1 MRSNKRNNK
10 LSYFLTLLLCLCML
24 VGCGSGAATQVM
36 LKAED
41 SETESYVE
49 TVQTES
55 AENDPGDETEI
66 QTAAE
71 TEIQAA
77 AQVQSDDS
85 KQKVVH
91 TDTASAFNAADVPAY
106 SGEPY
111 TAVNNNEPYFTSD
124 NLTTK
129 AFENYSELDALGRC
143 GVAYANV
150 CLETMPT
157 EKRGSI
163 SEVKPTGWHSVKYDN
178 VDGKSLYNR
187 CHLIG
192 YQLTAENANQQNL
205 ITGTRYLNVDG
216 MLPFENMVADYV
228 KETDNHVL
236 YRVTPIFT
244 GDNLVADGV
253 LMEGYSVEDEGD
265 GICFCVYAYNVQPG
279 ITIDYAT
286 GDSWLSSEKGNSDSS
301 SSGNSAV
308 SQSAADKSGTQQAAV
323 QTESVKETSA
333 PVSTGT
339 EYILNTN
346 TKKFH
351 YPSCSSV
358 KQMKASNKK
367 EYTGSRDDL
376 IAQGYDPCKKCN
388 P

>member
-55 AENDPGDETEI
+55 AENDHGDETEI

-91 TDTASAFNAADVPAY
+91 TGTASAFNAADVPAY

-124 NLTTK
+124 NLTTE

-286 GDSWLSSEKGNSDSS
+286 GDSWLSSEKGNSNSS
-301 SSGNSAV
+301 SGGNSAV

>member
-91 TDTASAFNAADVPAY
+91 TGTASAFNAADVPAY

-124 NLTTK
+124 NLTTE

-301 SSGNSAV
+301 SGGNSAV

-367 EYTGSRDDL
+367 EYIGSRDDL

>member
-124 NLTTK
+124 NLTTE

-301 SSGNSAV
+301 PGGNSAV

>member
-91 TDTASAFNAADVPAY
+91 TGTASAFNAADVPAY
-106 SGEPY
+106 SGKPY
-111 TAVNNNEPYFTSD
+111 TAVNNNEPYFISD
-124 NLTTK
+124 NLTTE

-286 GDSWLSSEKGNSDSS
+286 GDSWLSSEKGNSNSS
-301 SSGNSAV
+301 SGGNSAV

>member
-66 QTAAE
+66 Q
-71 TEIQAA
+71 AA

-91 TDTASAFNAADVPAY
+91 TGIASAFNTADVPAY

-111 TAVNNNEPYFTSD
+111 TAVNNNETYFTSD
-124 NLTTK
+124 NLTTE

-301 SSGNSAV
+301 SGGNSAV
-308 SQSAADKSGTQQAAV
+308 SQSAADKSGTQQAAI